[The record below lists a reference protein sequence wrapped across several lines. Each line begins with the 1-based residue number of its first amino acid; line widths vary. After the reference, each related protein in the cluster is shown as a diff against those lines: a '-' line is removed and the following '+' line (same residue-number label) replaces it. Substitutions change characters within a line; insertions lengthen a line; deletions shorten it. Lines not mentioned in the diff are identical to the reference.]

1 MTGLSA
7 GRRRVGLFCAAFVVV
22 TLCLCVGLTWPTL
35 PRRLTSVAR
44 RALKLDWVDPDR
56 SAPAGTKYRTF
67 FSRTMQRDVSY
78 LIYLP
83 PDYERAP
90 DKRYPVI
97 YWLHSRGG
105 TQREGATTFVPRFD
119 AAIRS
124 GKVPAAI
131 IVLPN
136 GLGVSR
142 WSDSSDGKRPVES
155 VVVGELIPHIDH
167 SYRTSANRRHRA
179 LEGFSMGGFGAAH
192 LGFKYPEIFGA
203 VAMDSGALFD
213 ESKNAGYLEA
223 NSPWNLVV
231 RNTSAIQGETLIR
244 MAVGEKDSMLDLNR
258 QFDLLLDGLKIE
270 HEYVVLPGI
279 GHNEE
284 RLYAL
289 LGDRTFAFYVRAF
302 GR

>member
-97 YWLHSRGG
+97 
-105 TQREGATTFVPRFD
+105 
-119 AAIRS
+119 
-124 GKVPAAI
+124 
-131 IVLPN
+131 
-136 GLGVSR
+136 
-142 WSDSSDGKRPVES
+142 
-155 VVVGELIPHIDH
+155 
-167 SYRTSANRRHRA
+167 
-179 LEGFSMGGFGAAH
+179 
-192 LGFKYPEIFGA
+192 
-203 VAMDSGALFD
+203 
-213 ESKNAGYLEA
+213 
-223 NSPWNLVV
+223 
-231 RNTSAIQGETLIR
+231 
-244 MAVGEKDSMLDLNR
+244 
-258 QFDLLLDGLKIE
+258 
-270 HEYVVLPGI
+270 
-279 GHNEE
+279 
-284 RLYAL
+284 
-289 LGDRTFAFYVRAF
+289 
-302 GR
+302 